1 MEKSMNRAL
10 LVVDMQND
18 YFPGGKMEL
27 VGVEKAAEKVGQLLS
42 MFRAK
47 KLPIFHI
54 QHFSVKPGATFFLP
68 DTEGVKIHPLLTP
81 EEGEPV
87 IRKHFPNSF
96 RETSLL
102 GELRSRDIQEL
113 VVCGAMSHMCIDTTV
128 RAAFD
133 LGFTCVVVADGCA
146 TRDLCYGDQIIQAAQ
161 VQGAYMASL
170 SAVFAKVV
178 ELSGLEA
185 ILD

>member
-1 MEKSMNRAL
+1 MNRAL
-10 LVVDMQND
+10 LIVDMQND

-27 VGVEKAAEKVGQLLS
+27 VGIEEAAEKVGQLLAT
-42 MFRAK
+42 FRAK

-54 QHFSVKPGATFFLP
+54 QHLSVNPGATFFLP
-68 DTEGVKIHPLLTP
+68 DSEGVKIHSSVAP
-81 EEGEPV
+81 EEGELV

-102 GELRSRDIQEL
+102 DELRSLDTQEL
-113 VVCGAMSHMCIDTTV
+113 VICGAMSHMCIDTTV
-128 RAAFD
+128 RAGFD
-133 LGFTCVVVADGCA
+133 FGYGCVVVADGCA
-146 TRDLCYGDQIIQAAQ
+146 TRDLNYGAQIIQANQ

-170 SAVFAKVV
+170 AAVFAKVT